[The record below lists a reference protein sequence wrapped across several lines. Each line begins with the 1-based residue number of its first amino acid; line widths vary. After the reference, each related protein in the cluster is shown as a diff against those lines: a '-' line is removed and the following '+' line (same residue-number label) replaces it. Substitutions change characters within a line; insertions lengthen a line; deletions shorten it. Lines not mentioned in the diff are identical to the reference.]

1 MKKIL
6 KLAFA
11 AAVVSV
17 LIIFAALIHAGIF
30 AKTTVSEQV
39 IGPYTLVYLEHKGG
53 YEEAPK
59 VQDKI
64 YNTLVAEFNI
74 RTTRGFGI
82 YFDDPAKVK
91 KADLRSELGCIIDI
105 EDDKKK
111 LELVKTKFL
120 VKELAPKKS
129 ITCELP
135 FNSPL
140 SVMVGIMKAYPAMS
154 KYAQSAAYP
163 AEYSMEIYDVP
174 GKKIIYV
181 LR

>member
-6 KLAFA
+6 KLAVAAVIA
-11 AAVVSV
+11 AAV
-17 LIIFAALIHAGIF
+17 LIFAALVHAGIF
-30 AKTTVSEQV
+30 ANTTVSEQV

-53 YEEAPK
+53 YEAAPK

-64 YNTLVAEFNI
+64 YNTLIAEFNI

-91 KADLRSELGCIIDI
+91 KTDLRSELGCIIDN
-105 EDDKKK
+105 EADKQK
-111 LELVKTKFL
+111 LELVKSKFL

-135 FNSPL
+135 FNNPL
-140 SVMVGIMKAYPAMS
+140 SVMTGIMKAYPAMS
-154 KYAQSAAYP
+154 KYAESTAYP
-163 AEYSMEIYDVP
+163 VEYSMEIYDVP

>member
-6 KLAFA
+6 KISGIALASVAVLVFA
-11 AAVVSV
+11 V
-17 LIIFAALIHAGIF
+17 LFHAGLF
-30 AKTTVSEQV
+30 AKARVSEQV

-64 YNTLVAEFNI
+64 YNTLIAEFNI

-91 KADLRSELGCIIDI
+91 KTDLRSELGCIIDN
-105 EDDKKK
+105 EADKQK
-111 LELVKTKFL
+111 LELVKSKFL

-135 FNSPL
+135 FNNPL
-140 SVMVGIMKAYPAMS
+140 SVMTGIMKAYPAMS
-154 KYAQSAAYP
+154 KYAESTAYP
-163 AEYSMEIYDVP
+163 VEYSMEIYDVP